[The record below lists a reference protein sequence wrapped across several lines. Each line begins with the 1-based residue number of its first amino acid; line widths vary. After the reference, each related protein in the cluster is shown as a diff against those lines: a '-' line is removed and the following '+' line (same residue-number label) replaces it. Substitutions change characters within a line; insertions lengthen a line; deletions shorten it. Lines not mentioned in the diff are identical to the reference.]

1 MIYLDSA
8 AIVKLA
14 HPEAESAPLERWLA
28 ARPSTARV
36 TSTLAEIELPRALRR
51 SAPAALARV
60 PAILATLYRLE
71 ITASV
76 RSASAAF
83 GNSSLRTLDAI
94 HLATALA
101 LQAELEAFVTYDTRL
116 LAAAVAA
123 GLPTAA
129 PGTGQGGGARAAGP
143 PPS

>member
-14 HPEAESAPLERWLA
+14 HPEAESAPLEQWLA

-76 RSASAAF
+76 RSAAAAF

-116 LAAAVAA
+116 LAAAGAA

-129 PGTGQGGGARAAGP
+129 PGTGQGGGARAAGS